1 MLTFVACYTRG
12 YNFNLYY
19 LLLLWSIMLTFIARY
34 STVEYNLPQLS
45 VITVEYNARFYC
57 KLLLWII
64 QYIAI
69 LPIVNV
75 EYGLY
80 SLLLI
85 NVQYHIYCMLSL

>member
-1 MLTFVACYTRG
+1 
-12 YNFNLYY
+12 
-19 LLLLWSIMLTFIARY
+19 MLTFIARY
-34 STVEYNLPQLS
+34 STVEYNLPPLS